1 MSLRKLSHAL
11 HRDIGY
17 LCIGLTLIYAF
28 SGIAVNHLRDWN
40 PSYKVVRATS
50 QIAPSDYRGV
60 LNEAMVFDLLRRID
74 EPTTYDNIFQPDPA
88 SVMVFVEGRVIVFD
102 LASGQVQHE
111 RVEPRFFWHAIN
123 YLHLNH
129 PKQAWTWIAD
139 IYAGGLILIALTG
152 LLLLPRG
159 KMRRRCLLLT
169 IAGCLIPVF
178 PLLFYY

>member
-11 HRDIGY
+11 HRDAGY
-17 LCIGLTLIYAF
+17 LCIGLTLLYAL

-40 PSYKVVRATS
+40 PSYKVVRVTS
-50 QIAPSDYRGV
+50 QVAPSNYRGV
-60 LNEAMVFDLLRRID
+60 LSEAMVFDLLRQIG
-74 EPTTYDNIFQPDPA
+74 EPTTYDNIFQSDPT
-88 SVMVFVEGRVIVFD
+88 SVMVFVEGRVIEFD
-102 LASGQVQHE
+102 LPSGQVLHE
-111 RVEPRFFWHAIN
+111 QVEPRAFWHAIN

-129 PKQAWTWIAD
+129 PKKAWTWVAD
-139 IYAGGLILIALTG
+139 IYAGGLILLALTG

-159 KMRRRCLLLT
+159 KMRRRCFILT